1 MANRRFNRGA
11 AVNVDYKDLDTLKS
25 YITETGKIIP
35 SRVTGTSVYNQ
46 RQLSKAVKRARYL
59 ALLQYTD
66 KH

>member
-1 MANRRFNRGA
+1 MANKKLLRGGLA
-11 AVNVDYKDLDTLKS
+11 IDYKELDTLKS
-25 YITETGKIIP
+25 YVTETGKIIP
-35 SRVTGTSVYNQ
+35 SRVTNTSVYNQ

>member
-1 MANRRFNRGA
+1 MMAQKKTIRDGVA
-11 AVNVDYKDLDTLKS
+11 VDYKELDLLKN

-35 SRVTGTSVYNQ
+35 SRVTNTSVYNQ
-46 RQLSKAVKRARYL
+46 RQLSQAVKRARFL